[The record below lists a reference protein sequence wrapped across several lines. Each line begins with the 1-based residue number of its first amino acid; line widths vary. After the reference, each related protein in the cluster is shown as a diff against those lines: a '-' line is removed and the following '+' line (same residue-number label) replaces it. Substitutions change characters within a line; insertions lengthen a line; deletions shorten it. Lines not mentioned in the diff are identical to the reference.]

1 MTKIRIDEN
10 GVSYAHDATM
20 TRDELEY
27 HGAVFQTHETKDDVA
42 LLDDGSAWTLIL
54 RGDYKGHYIIAGY
67 DAPESK

>member
-10 GVSYAHDATM
+10 GVNYTHDATM

-42 LLDDGSAWTLIL
+42 LLWDGSFWYLTK
-54 RGDYKGHYIIAGY
+54 GGHYIIGGH